1 MHKMTSDDLYAELL
15 AMKENSGKSTFDSTD
30 ILRFG
35 DVQSLLEQLQEQGKI
50 VLHKDVCESFE
61 VID

>member
-15 AMKENSGKSTFDSTD
+15 AMKSNSEKDTFDSTD

-35 DVQSLLEQLQEQGKI
+35 DVDKLLKELQDKGKI

-61 VID
+61 VIG